1 MNRRDALR
9 KTALFAGS
17 AVAAPTMLSLLQA
30 CAKQDRLTW
39 TPQFLGEDQARFI
52 TAFVDFLLPK
62 TETPGGLD
70 VKADIFMD
78 SIYAKTY
85 DESAQKNVVTEIDKF
100 NADCKATY
108 GKVFA
113 ELSPEDKAA
122 CFQAHEAKSPKF
134 PKNVWGTAV
143 GPSEPV
149 GFYRGLKSMT
159 LWAYFTSEE
168 IGKNVLSYDP
178 IPGEFKG
185 CIPVSEI
192 GNSWSL

>member
-85 DESAQKNVVTEIDKF
+85 DEAGQKNVVAEIDKF

-113 ELSPEDKAA
+113 ELSAEDKAA

>member
-52 TAFVDFLLPK
+52 SAFVDFLLPQ

-85 DESAQKNVVTEIDKF
+85 DEAGQKNVVAEIDKF

-113 ELSPEDKAA
+113 ELSAEDKAA
-122 CFQAHEAKSPKF
+122 CFKAHEAKSPKF
-134 PKNVWGTAV
+134 SKNVWGTAV
-143 GPSEPV
+143 GPNEPV

-185 CIPVSEI
+185 CIPVSEV

>member
-30 CAKQDRLTW
+30 CAKQDRLSW

-52 TAFVDFLLPK
+52 SAFVDFLLPK

-85 DESAQKNVVTEIDKF
+85 DEARQKNVVAEIDKF

-113 ELSPEDKAA
+113 ELSAEDKAA
-122 CFQAHEAKSPKF
+122 VFQAHEAKSPKF
-134 PKNVWGTAV
+134 PKNVWGTSV

>member
-9 KTALFAGS
+9 KTAWFAGS

-39 TPQFLGEDQARFI
+39 TPQFLSEDQAIFMSS
-52 TAFVDFLLPK
+52 FVDFLLPK

-70 VKADIFMD
+70 VKADIFID

-85 DESAQKNVVTEIDKF
+85 DEAGQKNVVSQIEKF
-100 NADCKATY
+100 NAECKSVY
-108 GKVFA
+108 GNVFA
-113 ELSPEDKAA
+113 ELSKEDKTA
-122 CFQAHEAKSPKF
+122 CFQAHEASSPKF
-134 PKNVWGTAV
+134 NPKVWGSAV
-143 GPSEPV
+143 GKQEPV
-149 GFYRGLKSMT
+149 GFYRGLKST
-159 LWAYFTSEE
+159 VLWAYFTSEE

-185 CIPVSEI
+185 CIPVSEV
-192 GNSWSL
+192 GNTWSL

>member
-9 KTALFAGS
+9 KTAFFAGS

-52 TAFVDFLLPK
+52 IAFVDFLLPK

-70 VKADIFMD
+70 VKADIFID

-85 DESAQKNVVTEIDKF
+85 DEAGQKNVVAEIDKF

-122 CFQAHEAKSPKF
+122 FFQAHEAKSPKF

-185 CIPVSEI
+185 CIPVSDV

>member
-30 CAKQDRLTW
+30 CAKQDRMTW
-39 TPQFLGEDQARFI
+39 TSQFLGEDQVRFI
-52 TAFVDFLLPK
+52 SAFVDFLLPK

-85 DESAQKNVVTEIDKF
+85 DEAVQKNVVAEIDKF
-100 NADCKATY
+100 NEDCKATY

-113 ELSPEDKAA
+113 ELSAEDKAA
-122 CFQAHEAKSPKF
+122 VFQAHEAKSPKF
-134 PKNVWGTAV
+134 PKNVWGTSV
-143 GPSEPV
+143 GPTEPV

-185 CIPVSEI
+185 CIPVSEV

>member
-9 KTALFAGS
+9 KTAFFAGS

-52 TAFVDFLLPK
+52 SAFVDFLLPK

-78 SIYAKTY
+78 SIYTKTY
-85 DESAQKNVVTEIDKF
+85 DEAGKKNVLDEIEKF
-100 NADCKATY
+100 NEDCKASY
-108 GKVFA
+108 GQVFA
-113 ELSPEDKAA
+113 ELSTEDKAA
-122 CFQAHEAKSPKF
+122 CFQAHETKSPKF

-143 GPSEPV
+143 GPNEPV
-149 GFYRGLKSMT
+149 GFYRGLKSMA
-159 LWAYFTSEE
+159 LWAYFTSEG

-178 IPGEFKG
+178 IPGEYKG
-185 CIPVSEI
+185 CIPLSDV
-192 GNSWSL
+192 GNTWSL

>member
-17 AVAAPTMLSLLQA
+17 AVAAPTMLSLLQS

-39 TPQFLGEDQARFI
+39 VPQFLQENQARFI
-52 TAFVDFLLPK
+52 SAFVDFLLPK

-70 VKADIFMD
+70 VKADVFID
-78 SIYAKTY
+78 LVYAKTY
-85 DESAQKNVVTEIDKF
+85 DEVGQKNVVAEINKF
-100 NADCKATY
+100 NEDCKATY

-113 ELSPEDKAA
+113 ELGSEDKSA
-122 CFQAHEAKSPKF
+122 CFKGHEAKSPKF
-134 PKNVWGTAV
+134 VPKVWGTGV
-143 GPSEPV
+143 GTQEPV
-149 GFYRGLKSMT
+149 GFYRSLKST
-159 LWAYFTSEE
+159 VLWAYFSSEE

-178 IPGEFKG
+178 IPGEYKG
-185 CIPVSEI
+185 CIPLSEV